1 MEEERSCRAKHGV
14 QKRCVD
20 ELLAGPEGND
30 VFGKNRLIGALKKA
44 LAERMLNAEVIYHLT
59 QGAAEPGVFSDTAES
74 QSSSRS
80 LIVAFS

>member
-1 MEEERSCRAKHGV
+1 MPREAWRSKKMCWMSFWLGPRATMFSGKQVIRRVEKGV
-14 QKRCVD
+14 
-20 ELLAGPEGND
+20 G
-30 VFGKNRLIGALKKA
+30 
-44 LAERMLNAEVIYHLT
+44 RMLNAEVIYHLT